1 MVAPRNGDAAASRLD
16 RKPDRCCNECD
27 NDRAPDP
34 RRSLFRT
41 AASRGIVGGVVE
53 FLSHIERLQAKRWMR
68 QDYALANLSKH
79 RQHLV
84 PQRRVFPI
92 AIGL

>member
-16 RKPDRCCNECD
+16 RKPDRCCNHCD
-27 NDRAPDP
+27 NDHAPHQ
-34 RRSLFRT
+34 RRNLFRT
-41 AASRGIVGGVVE
+41 PASRGIVGGVVE
-53 FLSHIERLQAKRWMR
+53 FLIHAVRLQVEPWMR
-68 QDYALANLSKH
+68 QDYAGANLSKH